1 LRQQLQTPA
10 PVPGLHLSLIQVATL
25 EAALGVSVPLTPDTL
40 VAAVERLTGL
50 HLGEL
55 RLALTPGQL
64 AELEHRAQKRGR
76 TLTAEMQAILAR
88 LHDELFYKGG

>member
-1 LRQQLQTPA
+1 VA
-10 PVPGLHLSLIQVATL
+10 PLPGLHLSPIEVAKL
-25 EAALGVSVPLTPDTL
+25 ETALGVSAPLTPASL

-64 AELEHRAQKRGR
+64 EELRHRAMKRGR
-76 TLTAEMQAILAR
+76 TLDAEMQAVLGR